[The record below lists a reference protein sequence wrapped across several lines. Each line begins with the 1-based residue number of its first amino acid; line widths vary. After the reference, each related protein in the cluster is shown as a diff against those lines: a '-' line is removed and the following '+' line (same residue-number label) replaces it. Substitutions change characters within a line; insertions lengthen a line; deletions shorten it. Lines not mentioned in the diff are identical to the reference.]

1 MRILKGYSKDEQ
13 KELEDAKRKYMND
26 GDLFHIITGFL
37 PDTRC
42 GLIWK
47 KYDKADK
54 DERIS
59 IIKDIL
65 DFYNGKAKFTGS
77 KKYYIHLINGNAY
90 SYLNISLDGALKLH
104 TNFEF
109 GGWKTKFTREEVVAI
124 NPKLVS
130 FMEDVEVDN
139 KANQVQNETYR
150 KQLNYLED
158 KNMRILKGYS
168 KDEQKELECLKNI
181 ISCNDLLHNIT
192 YFPANTEEGSIKN
205 KYDNADTDERI
216 SIIRD
221 ILDFYTDKAKFAEQ
235 KYYVHF
241 IKGDESSYLNID
253 FDESLLIGNNSELMD
268 LKTKFTRDEVVAIDP
283 RLVVFME
290 EVDVDDE

>member
-13 KELEDAKRKYMND
+13 KELEDAKRKYMNG

-47 KYDKADK
+47 KYDKANK

-90 SYLNISLDGALKLH
+90 SYLNISLYGALKLH

-109 GGWKTKFTREEVVAI
+109 GVWKTKFTRDEVVAI
-124 NPKLVS
+124 EPKLVS
-130 FMEDVEVDN
+130 FMEDVEADN
-139 KANQVQNETYR
+139 KANQIQNETQR
-150 KQLNYLED
+150 KQLNSLED
-158 KNMRILKGYS
+158 KHMRILKGWT
-168 KDEQKELECLKNI
+168 ENERKELEEAKDNGFNAAICLINRI
-181 ISCNDLLHNIT
+181 V
-192 YFPANTEEGSIKN
+192 G
-205 KYDNADTDERI
+205 YDNDCIFLARRYEDE
-216 SIIRD
+216 SFDEDNLLARD
-221 ILDFYTDKAKFAEQ
+221 IADYYAGVAKFPEQ

-241 IKGDESSYLNID
+241 IKSDESSYLNID
-253 FDESLLIGNNSELMD
+253 FDESLLIGNNSELMG
-268 LKTKFTRDEVVAIDP
+268 LKTKFTREEVVAINP
-283 RLVVFME
+283 KFVPFME
-290 EVDVDDE
+290 EAEDDE